1 MIRDKELILYREF
14 KHRDIL
20 DDAAFIAASENGSPD
35 VLKETMNRFTG
46 SLVELAV
53 SHGYKGN
60 LWCAY
65 LTYLIAN
72 CENAYSTS
80 CEMRGESDGTLREV
94 ALHDFSIFREMFA
107 LDLKELDRKCQTD
120 NAHLIED
127 YSGTDERSRMF
138 NKRIRDRI
146 IELRDQLY
154 EATDDEDFAGKVAQF
169 YKELRRPLN
178 RCRLPV

>member
-20 DDAAFIAASENGSPD
+20 DDAAFISDPENGSPD

-94 ALHDFSIFREMFA
+94 ALHDFSIFREMFS
-107 LDLKELDRKCQTD
+107 LDLKELDRKCKTN

-127 YSGTDERSRMF
+127 YLSGR
-138 NKRIRDRI
+138 K
-146 IELRDQLY
+146 RDQETSKQKKL
-154 EATDDEDFAGKVAQF
+154 
-169 YKELRRPLN
+169 
-178 RCRLPV
+178 